1 MSDPITNQDIANDA
15 AANLSDAEGE
25 IKRLKLHNDALQTR
39 LKDLRE
45 AFVEQGN
52 ELHDLRKG
60 IDAQATADA
69 VAQENNNALL
79 NIVLDNVIAGLT
91 ARLRAVET
99 DKNIDPDWLEDGLHV
114 DIFAGTPHVPN
125 MMLNSLKAWMVTKM
139 AERRVSG
146 VPGTQAVGL

>member
-1 MSDPITNQDIANDA
+1 MTDSTMSSENTQTTDPET
-15 AANLSDAEGE
+15 EV
-25 IKRLKLHNDALQTR
+25 
-39 LKDLRE
+39 LRE
-45 AFVEQGN
+45 ALNRTAEAN
-52 ELHDLRKG
+52 NNLYRTLRETEERLRDLQDG
-60 IDAQATADA
+60 IDQQFTANA
-69 VAQENNNALL
+69 VAEENNNALL

-114 DIFAGTPHVPN
+114 DIFAGSPHVPN